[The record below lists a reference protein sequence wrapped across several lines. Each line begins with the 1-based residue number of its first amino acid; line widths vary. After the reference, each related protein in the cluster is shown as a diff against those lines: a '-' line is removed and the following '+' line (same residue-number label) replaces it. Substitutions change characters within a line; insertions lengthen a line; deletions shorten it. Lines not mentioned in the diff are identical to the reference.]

1 MKIIRNIKEMQE
13 TSRKMKQKGKAI
25 GFVPTMGALHEGHL
39 SLIRRARKDNDIVAV
54 SIFVNPTQFEAG
66 EDFKKYPRVLKQDAA
81 LCKEEGVDLIFS
93 PSTEAMYTQD
103 HKTHVYVE
111 HLSGRLCGK
120 FRPGHF
126 RGVATVV
133 TKLFNIVQPNTA
145 YFGQKD
151 AQQAAIIKKM
161 VEDLNMP
168 LKIKVL
174 PTVREESGLALSSRN
189 KYLSVKEKKDAT
201 VLYQALNLAGRLI
214 KQGNRNYQ
222 SIIQKTRAGIS
233 KKKRISVQ
241 YISIVNLEDLL
252 PVKRV
257 KGKVLIALAAHIGK
271 TRLIDNI
278 IIDG

>member
-1 MKIIRNIKEMQE
+1 MRIIRSIKQMQQV
-13 TSRKMKQKGKAI
+13 SRQIRQKDQSI

-54 SIFVNPTQFEAG
+54 SIFVNPTQFGAG

-81 LCKEEGVDLIFS
+81 LCKKEGVDLIFS

-151 AQQAAIIKKM
+151 AQQAVIIKKM
-161 VEDLNMP
+161 VKDLNMP
-168 LKIKVL
+168 LEIKVL
-174 PTVREESGLALSSRN
+174 PTVREESGLAMSSRN
-189 KYLSVKEKKDAT
+189 KYLSAQEKKDAV
-201 VLYQALNLAGRLI
+201 VLYQALRLADRLI
-214 KQGNRNYQ
+214 KQGNRNYLG
-222 SIIQKTRAGIS
+222 IIKQMRRLIAG
-233 KKKRISVQ
+233 KKNISVQ

-252 PVKRV
+252 PVKRI
-257 KGKVLIALAAHIGK
+257 KGKILIALAAHIGK

-278 IIDG
+278 IVNV

>member
-1 MKIIRNIKEMQE
+1 MKIIRSIKQMQKV
-13 TSRKMKQKGKAI
+13 SRKIRQKGKSI
-25 GFVPTMGALHEGHL
+25 GFVPTMGALHQGHL
-39 SLIRRARKDNDIVAV
+39 SLIRRARKDNNIVVV
-54 SIFVNPTQFEAG
+54 SIFVNPTQFG
-66 EDFKKYPRVLKQDAA
+66 PKEDFEKYPRVFKQDAA
-81 LCKEEGVDLIFS
+81 LCKKEGVDLIFS

-120 FRPGHF
+120 FRPRHF

-151 AQQAAIIKKM
+151 TQQAAIINKM
-161 VEDLNMP
+161 VQDLNMP

-189 KYLSVKEKKDAT
+189 KYLSAQQKNDAA

-214 KQGNRNYQ
+214 KQGNCNYQ
-222 SIIQKTRAGIS
+222 SIIQKMRAAIS
-233 KKKRISVQ
+233 KKKDIGVQ

-278 IIDG
+278 IING